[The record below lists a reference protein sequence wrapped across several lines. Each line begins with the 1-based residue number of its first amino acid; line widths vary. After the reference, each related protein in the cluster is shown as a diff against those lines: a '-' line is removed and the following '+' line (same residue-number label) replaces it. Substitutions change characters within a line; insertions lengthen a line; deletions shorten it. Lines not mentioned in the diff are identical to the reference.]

1 MSQLS
6 EEESNFLRFY
16 YLNLKIASKA
26 VRVYFDS
33 VHPPSGLAAELGKT
47 STSVTLKGL
56 RFITKPQLQKL
67 YPSTGS
73 TVVRSEHFD
82 TSLIV
87 CLLRNMTPRE
97 SAPITGWDNLP
108 QPGDTSTGADL
119 ARVKWYRN
127 KLVHSEVGKLSPAG
141 FTQYWGD
148 LEGAIER
155 LGGKTLLKEAQSAQ
169 HIVLDKSLT
178 EMLNMVRIC
187 VNDVAEHAEK
197 IDNLQLDIENQK
209 TIKMEHENKIERLHD
224 SLQQGEGEALKLA
237 YELSDHK
244 GTIDKCQ
251 EEIEACSK
259 EIEKMGHMMEEI
271 QVKALEGQN
280 KVDELT
286 QHLVGLACK
295 HDTKM
300 KEFDEQIAIQGTQMA
315 KHDVQLAKHDVQLTK
330 HDEQIIV
337 HGEQVANFDGQ
348 LAKQGENIVMNG
360 EQLALHV
367 EQLAN
372 LDGQLAKHDEKM
384 TTQVEQMA
392 KHDTQM
398 ATCVKDIDSMKQKQF
413 DTGVSSVEDIKRR
426 LEDDTKYLIEEDI
439 KEGTFVMTKAVTD
452 GLLLLKQ
459 NGVLL
464 ITGHA
469 GTGKSRISRHI
480 LHIVCSKNNAYKC
493 LMLNTLEELEN
504 MIRREEHAMVLLDDI
519 FGETNCI
526 YNREKYVPI
535 LDKVHA
541 YVCQGNIKVIITI
554 RDTVK
559 RQCQEVFENHRLFQF
574 QFIDLSSNK
583 YELDIFEKQ
592 KILNKYMK
600 QVRQSNYIEKT
611 GFVDYNGVVIVKES
625 EVLEI
630 ILGNPVKGFPLA
642 IYQFVHNEKYFQL
655 GCKFFDRPTEA
666 MLEEINEIRRK
677 GEDERKFM
685 IQYAILVYIA
695 INANC
700 INLDNSS
707 NITELK
713 NMIEAIY
720 ERTVKLKQNNISDTV
735 KELKGSY
742 LVNTSGQNH
751 RIYSLHH
758 QMLLESV
765 VLSFAQVDEENK
777 NKIIPLLSCSFV
789 LKMVKPASYNE
800 KEGDVVLRIST
811 DSYKLLANRIVEIYM
826 AKLRDVHSF
835 VRYISNTEI
844 FEQDGL
850 LMLPYLLAAFE
861 KEDSIDKHT
870 ENMMKSGSIYTLFV
884 HLKNKQRFLTTLLD
898 ISADKSDTTF
908 EMYTFILQEL
918 KQIIKTSNDFCA
930 VYEIRSALISSLYD
944 ICSNKDV
951 RFVKATLDIV
961 EENKIP
967 VLLDQGISLSK
978 LGFSRFGLSDDFD
991 CVRLDNTYIFLT
1003 FCIWK
1008 AYEVFNEP
1016 ILEYLLSK
1024 FNEIQFNVPLFLEMI
1039 YTKDWIGTES
1049 SLSYKP
1055 LEWMVNRF
1063 ADQYVV
1069 KSDFILKTAC
1079 QCKLFDTVV
1088 YLASSKSFDAYSS
1101 LEIFLDDFELNRFSD
1116 LSELCRNKN
1125 LFNFLWSKV
1134 TSASTD
1140 LTPIVISILKK
1151 TRNHDIPEYVYN
1163 AILPV
1168 CLNKKSLLT
1177 LACKNAHFY
1186 LASLIIEKSH
1196 IIDIQSTLIAA
1207 CMPVETRIEILFKSI
1222 FEESNVEINQLEIVE
1237 NILLKFGCEQF
1248 DLKTA
1253 CRQAYQFGNFKIIR
1267 WFVQNI
1273 DIVKLD
1279 LEIIIQT
1286 ALVGEKIEI
1295 LEYIVKE
1302 HIIANLDKMDLLKY
1316 ITKYYTARYYVV
1328 ILKTVSVIWKSAK
1341 DKRELK
1347 MEEIVTMA
1355 YEGKCFELLV
1365 WIHLSCKL
1373 HISIDAEKVF
1383 LLACQECR
1391 MDVAEWVLQNFD
1403 QTSLKIDGGN
1413 VFIKACEKICNK
1425 QEVTSQIIGTID
1437 WTREVSQINPS
1448 DLKSGVLKL
1457 INHEGDVTWKIRDD
1471 FMDFKM
1477 NLVIDILKNNLIVL
1491 STDDIEQIMNKS
1503 LEQKYYDLVNWLMVN
1518 KSSWSF
1524 DKQNILNKA
1533 CADGEI
1539 KTLKML
1545 KKEFHCLDIHE
1556 AISHAC
1562 SNSWKSTRHCQYIH
1576 DQEYMYISYNDD
1588 QTIACLDLFLEE
1600 IHHDTIDI
1608 SRIVSTVCEEE
1619 DISDN
1624 VMTWFLLNLPHEQ
1637 IPINDVL
1644 IACCRLTKLN
1654 HVKYILHTVNSE
1666 QFDITDAF
1674 GWACSMLGEWETNVQ
1689 LGLCVVDC
1697 LFQRFRDKICSLFID
1712 LNVSIESS
1720 TCHLVLFF
1728 LEKGHCGSTNM
1739 KNLLTG
1745 AYINGHFK
1753 VVQWI
1758 LAHVEHTE
1766 LDIQST
1772 VMSTCWKLHIRNI
1785 VKSYRNKHEDL
1796 RDWLSYISN
1805 INQRMIGL
1813 TASAMFNFEEGE
1825 LKD

>member
-1 MSQLS
+1 
-6 EEESNFLRFY
+6 
-16 YLNLKIASKA
+16 
-26 VRVYFDS
+26 
-33 VHPPSGLAAELGKT
+33 
-47 STSVTLKGL
+47 
-56 RFITKPQLQKL
+56 
-67 YPSTGS
+67 
-73 TVVRSEHFD
+73 
-82 TSLIV
+82 
-87 CLLRNMTPRE
+87 MTPRE

-148 LEGAIER
+148 LEGN
-155 LGGKTLLKEAQSAQ
+155 LL
-169 HIVLDKSLT
+169 
-178 EMLNMVRIC
+178 
-187 VNDVAEHAEK
+187 NDVAEHAEK

-259 EIEKMGHMMEEI
+259 DIEKMGHIMEGI
-271 QVKALEGQN
+271 QAKALEGQN

-300 KEFDEQIAIQGTQMA
+300 KEFDEQIAIQGIQMT
-315 KHDVQLAKHDVQLTK
+315 KHDVQLAKHDVQLSK
-330 HDEQIIV
+330 HDEQITI

-348 LAKQGENIVMNG
+348 LAKQGENIVMHG

-372 LDGQLAKHDEKM
+372 LDGQLAKHDETV
-384 TTQVEQMA
+384 TTQAEQMA

-398 ATCVKDIDSMKQKQF
+398 ATCVKDIDFMKKKQF
-413 DTGVSSVEDIKRR
+413 DTGVSS
-426 LEDDTKYLIEEDI
+426 DDTKYLIEEDI
-439 KEGTFVMTKAVTD
+439 KEGTFVMTKAVKD

-493 LMLNTLEELEN
+493 LKLNTLEELEN

-600 QVRQSNYIEKT
+600 TVRQYNYIEKT
-611 GFVDYNGVVIVKES
+611 GFVDYNGVVVVKES

-707 NITELK
+707 NTTELK

-720 ERTVKLKQNNISDTV
+720 ERTVKLKQNIISDTV

-765 VLSFAQVDEENK
+765 VLSFAQIDEENK
-777 NKIIPLLSCSFV
+777 NKIIPLLSCAFV
-789 LKMVKPASYNE
+789 LKMVKQASYNE

-835 VRYISNTEI
+835 VRSISNTEI

-918 KQIIKTSNDFCA
+918 QQIIKTSNDFCA

-978 LGFSRFGLSDDFD
+978 LGFSSFGLCDDFD
-991 CVRLDNTYIFLT
+991 CVRLDNTNIFLT

-1024 FNEIQFNVPLFLEMI
+1024 YNEIQFNVPLFLEMI

-1049 SLSYKP
+1049 PLSYKP

-1063 ADQYVV
+1063 ADQNVV

-1101 LEIFLDDFELNRFSD
+1101 LEIFIDDFELNRFSD

-1134 TSASTD
+1134 NSASTD

-1151 TRNHDIPEYVYN
+1151 TRTHVIPEYVYN

-1186 LASLIIEKSH
+1186 LASLIMEKSH

-1237 NILLKFGCEQF
+1237 KILLKFGFEQF

-1286 ALVGEKIEI
+1286 ALVGEKNEI

-1316 ITKYYTARYYVV
+1316 ITKYYTARYNVV
-1328 ILKTVSVIWKSAK
+1328 ILKTVSVIWNSAK

-1347 MEEIVTMA
+1347 MEEIVKMA
-1355 YEGKCFELLV
+1355 YEGKCFGLLM
-1365 WIHLSCKL
+1365 WIHRNCKL
-1373 HISIDAEKVF
+1373 HISFDAEQLF
-1383 LLACQECR
+1383 RLACEDCR
-1391 MDVAEWVLQNFD
+1391 IDVAKWVLHTFEQI
-1403 QTSLKIDGGN
+1403 SLKIDEGN
-1413 VFIKACEKICNK
+1413 VFMIACDKICNM
-1425 QEVTSQIIGTID
+1425 QEVTPQIIRIID
-1437 WTREVSQINPS
+1437 WSREVTLINSS

-1457 INHEGDVTWKIRDD
+1457 ISHEGDVTWKIKND

-1477 NLVIDILKNNLIVL
+1477 NLVIDILRKNLIYL
-1491 STDDIEQIMNKS
+1491 STEDIKEIMNKS

-1524 DKQNILNKA
+1524 NKQNILNKA
-1533 CADGEI
+1533 CADGET

-1545 KKEFHCLDIHE
+1545 KNEFHCLDIHE

-1576 DQEYMYISYNDD
+1576 DQKYMYISYNDD

-1619 DISDN
+1619 DVSDN

-1654 HVKYILHTVNSE
+1654 HVKYILHTVNNE
-1666 QFDITDAF
+1666 QLDITEAF
-1674 GWACSMLGEWETNVQ
+1674 EWACEKLGEWETNVK

-1712 LNVSIESS
+1712 LNKGIKSS

-1728 LEKGHCGSTNM
+1728 LEKGHCGNTNM

-1758 LAHVEHTE
+1758 LAHIEHTE

-1772 VMSTCWKLHIRNI
+1772 FMSTCWNLHIRNI
-1785 VKSYRNKHEDL
+1785 VKSLALLWHYSNVKSKNRIEFNVESSAFLWDFLCQLLSHRNKHEDL

-1805 INQRMIGL
+1805 INQRML
-1813 TASAMFNFEEGE
+1813 V
-1825 LKD
+1825 